1 MRLLVEL
8 KPFFLIPPFFFIL
21 STIFS
26 SSLGQNVD
34 GNLPVPLDAGNLPV
48 PVNGNIPTAVK
59 DGNVPIPGTDG
70 NMPMPG
76 KDGNMP
82 MPGKDGNMPMPGM
95 AGNLPMP
102 MPMPGMDGNLPGIK
116 VPFDDKFSG
125 MVGSVRDK
133 MEKAK
138 SGNGTYIVLAEK
150 QTRRRD
156 PLDHLHY
163 YTGGWNITNKHYY
176 ASVAFSS
183 FPFLATALAW
193 FVLLGVLILCACC
206 CCKHNN
212 MSYAYPPL
220 AYILILIFLVLF
232 TTTAIVGC
240 GIMYDGEAR
249 FLETVYEAAKYIVNQ
264 AKKVSDGLTNVYLY
278 LYSAKSVSLDQQFL
292 PPEIITQIDTVTS
305 QLNASKD
312 LPYNTSASIL
322 DSLPK
327 VLNPVNLALI
337 LVTATMLLVAFIG
350 FLLSLFGLQT
360 LVYLFVVIGWI
371 IASLAFVLCGA
382 FLAFHNLM
390 ADTCIAVDEWV
401 QNPMAGS
408 AIKSL
413 LPCVDSEFGKNVTD
427 ASKLVTNGIDT
438 LLNHHVSLIANAN
451 NLPPEAKPLY
461 YNQSGPLVPIICD
474 PYMVEQTKQCGEG
487 AVALGNAIQE
497 WNKYVCQVSGA
508 GICSTTG
515 RLTPDLYK
523 QMSAAVNVSYA
534 LYSYGPFL
542 ASLVDCSMIRDT
554 LKDMHQHHCPG
565 LRKQSQRVYIGL
577 LIATVS
583 VIFCLFF
590 WVFYGRERR
599 HRKYN
604 KTTSK
609 VETPPSK
616 E

>member
-1 MRLLVEL
+1 MRLRVEL
-8 KPFFLIPPFFFIL
+8 KPFFLIPPFFLIL
-21 STIFS
+21 STFFS
-26 SSLGQNVD
+26 SSLGQNVN

-102 MPMPGMDGNLPGIK
+102 MPMPGMAGNLPMPMPGMDGY
-116 VPFDDKFSG
+116 DDDELMMILLRTG

-220 AYILILIFLVLF
+220 AYILILIFLILF

-264 AKKVSDGLTNVYLY
+264 AKKVSNGLTNVYLY
-278 LYSAKSVSLDQQFL
+278 LYSAKSVSLNQQFL

-337 LVTATMLLVAFIG
+337 LITATMLLVAFIG
-350 FLLSLFGLQT
+350 FCKPFC
-360 LVYLFVVIGWI
+360 F
-371 IASLAFVLCGA
+371 
-382 FLAFHNLM
+382 
-390 ADTCIAVDEWV
+390 
-401 QNPMAGS
+401 P
-408 AIKSL
+408 
-413 LPCVDSEFGKNVTD
+413 
-427 ASKLVTNGIDT
+427 
-438 LLNHHVSLIANAN
+438 LI
-451 NLPPEAKPLY
+451 
-461 YNQSGPLVPIICD
+461 
-474 PYMVEQTKQCGEG
+474 
-487 AVALGNAIQE
+487 
-497 WNKYVCQVSGA
+497 W
-508 GICSTTG
+508 
-515 RLTPDLYK
+515 LTIND
-523 QMSAAVNVSYA
+523 
-534 LYSYGPFL
+534 
-542 ASLVDCSMIRDT
+542 
-554 LKDMHQHHCPG
+554 
-565 LRKQSQRVYIGL
+565 
-577 LIATVS
+577 
-583 VIFCLFF
+583 
-590 WVFYGRERR
+590 
-599 HRKYN
+599 
-604 KTTSK
+604 
-609 VETPPSK
+609 
-616 E
+616 

>member
-1 MRLLVEL
+1 
-8 KPFFLIPPFFFIL
+8 
-21 STIFS
+21 
-26 SSLGQNVD
+26 
-34 GNLPVPLDAGNLPV
+34 
-48 PVNGNIPTAVK
+48 
-59 DGNVPIPGTDG
+59 
-70 NMPMPG
+70 
-76 KDGNMP
+76 
-82 MPGKDGNMPMPGM
+82 
-95 AGNLPMP
+95 
-102 MPMPGMDGNLPGIK
+102 
-116 VPFDDKFSG
+116 

-156 PLDHLHY
+156 PLDRLHY

-183 FPFLATALAW
+183 FPFLAIALVW
-193 FVLLGVLILCACC
+193 FALLGVLIVCACC
-206 CCKHNN
+206 CCSKHNN

-220 AYILILIFLVLF
+220 AYILILIFLILF

-264 AKKVSDGLTNVYLY
+264 AKKVSNGLTNVYLY
-278 LYSAKSVSLDQQFL
+278 LYSAKSVSLNQQFL

-312 LPYNTSASIL
+312 LPYNTSANIL

-327 VLNPVNLALI
+327 VLTPVNLTLI
-337 LVTATMLLVAFIG
+337 LITATMLLVAFIG
-350 FLLSLFGLQT
+350 FCKPF
-360 LVYLFVVIGWI
+360 
-371 IASLAFVLCGA
+371 C
-382 FLAFHNLM
+382 LM

-487 AVALGNAIQE
+487 AVPLGNAIQE

-577 LIATVS
+577 LVATVS
-583 VIFCLFF
+583 VMFCLFF

-599 HRKYN
+599 HRKHN

-609 VETPPSK
+609 VETPPVK

>member
-1 MRLLVEL
+1 
-8 KPFFLIPPFFFIL
+8 
-21 STIFS
+21 
-26 SSLGQNVD
+26 
-34 GNLPVPLDAGNLPV
+34 
-48 PVNGNIPTAVK
+48 
-59 DGNVPIPGTDG
+59 
-70 NMPMPG
+70 
-76 KDGNMP
+76 
-82 MPGKDGNMPMPGM
+82 
-95 AGNLPMP
+95 MP

-609 VETPPSK
+609 V
-616 E
+616 